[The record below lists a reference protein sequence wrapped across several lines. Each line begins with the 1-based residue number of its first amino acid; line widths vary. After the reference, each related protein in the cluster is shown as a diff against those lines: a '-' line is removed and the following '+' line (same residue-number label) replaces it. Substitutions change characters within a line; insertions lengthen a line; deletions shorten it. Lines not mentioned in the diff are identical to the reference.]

1 MGTILIILAGIA
13 LCGAL
18 VLLMVCCVL
27 LDKSNKQA
35 KERAALAPTDEAPQ
49 QETFDA
55 SVVDLQCRV
64 VTLGERSVKTVS
76 EYLVFFQRTDGTVC
90 RYPVSEEFY
99 SGFEI
104 GQRGSVSVIDGAV
117 YAFRLEDEN
126 IVE

>member
-1 MGTILIILAGIA
+1 MGLILGLLAGLV
-13 LCGAL
+13 LCGFFVAL
-18 VLLMVCCVL
+18 MIWGVLV
-27 LDKSNKQA
+27 DKRQREA
-35 KERAALAPTDEAPQ
+35 KAMASLEADASKAEQ
-49 QETFDA
+49 SFDA
-55 SVVDLQCRV
+55 TVVDLQCRV
-64 VTLGERSVKTVS
+64 VTVGTKSPRTVS
-76 EYLVFFQRTDGTVC
+76 EYLVYFKRADGTVC

>member
-76 EYLVFFQRTDGTVC
+76 EYLVFFQRTDGLSPKN
-90 RYPVSEEFY
+90 RGKILHLPSLYY
-99 SGFEI
+99 SVAQIATKSDNLPFG
-104 GQRGSVSVIDGAV
+104 G
-117 YAFRLEDEN
+117 
-126 IVE
+126 

>member
-1 MGTILIILAGIA
+1 MKNNDNYIPTPGNLLEPGAFVLGCNYWASNAGA
-13 LCGAL
+13 E
-18 VLLMVCCVL
+18 MWR
-27 LDKSNKQA
+27 N
-35 KERAALAPTDEAPQ
+35 
-49 QETFDA
+49 FDA
-55 SVVDLQCRV
+55 AVIDLQRRV
-64 VTLGERSVKTVS
+64 VTLGERSIKTVS
-76 EYLVFFQRTDGTVC
+76 EYLVFFKRTDGTVC

>member
-1 MGTILIILAGIA
+1 MDSMFLSIVAG
-13 LCGAL
+13 LLLLGVL
-18 VLLMVCCVL
+18 VFLTVCCVL
-27 LDKSNKQA
+27 LEKKNKETKA
-35 KERAALAPTDEAPQ
+35 RVALEADSPVA
-49 QETFDA
+49 EESFDA
-55 SVVDLQCRV
+55 AVVDLQCRV

-76 EYLVFFQRTDGTVC
+76 EYLVFFKRTDGTVC